1 MEVRLRRIWAGWRMG
16 YILGEK
22 AEHCVFCEKLHA
34 GDDATHYVLDRGE
47 KVALMLNLYPYVNG
61 HMLVVPY
68 EHVAD
73 LAELDDETLSEMMRM
88 TTKGLRLLRTAMNPH
103 GFNVGVNLGEAA
115 GAGIEDHV
123 HIHIVPRWQGDT
135 NFLSVFGDV
144 RVIPEWL
151 ADTYSKLLAALRQIE
166 AEGRSSREHS

>member
-1 MEVRLRRIWAGWRMG
+1 
-16 YILGEK
+16 
-22 AEHCVFCEKLHA
+22 
-34 GDDATHYVLDRGE
+34 
-47 KVALMLNLYPYVNG
+47 
-61 HMLVVPY
+61 
-68 EHVAD
+68 
-73 LAELDDETLSEMMRM
+73 
-88 TTKGLRLLRTAMNPH
+88 MNPQ

-151 ADTYSKLLAALRQIE
+151 ADTYSKLLAALGNM
-166 AEGRSSREHS
+166 EG